1 MKNPTPAVALGAI
14 VLLAAIAWGFAASG
28 PDDAA
33 TLLALPWGR
42 VTILDLYL
50 ALALFA
56 AWIHHRERSWPR
68 TLAWGA
74 GLVVTGSLAAF
85 LYVAIAARSSAGDR
99 ERFWHGRSA
108 PRAEGSPHGDRHG

>member
-1 MKNPTPAVALGAI
+1 MKNPTPLVALGAI

-28 PDDAA
+28 PEDAA

-56 AWIHHRERSWPR
+56 AWIRHRERSWPR

-85 LYVAIAARSSAGDR
+85 LYVAIAARGSGGDR
-99 ERFWHGRSA
+99 ERFWHGRSVRQT
-108 PRAEGSPHGDRHG
+108 PTRPG